1 MNFVELVDV
10 TIGRRIK
17 KFRIQSGMTQEAF
30 CEKYS
35 TKISIDKSKLSMLE
49 NGVKDNK
56 KNPNFLTR
64 DSITFFSKIMKKT
77 ESEFLFGDNNER
89 KDLIKLMILN
99 VFMCSN
105 PIVNFKDYVSIFGNN
120 KVNRY
125 LYHPRDTKALRF
137 QKQARIQFEK
147 LGLKLRPLK
156 QPEPLLSLP
165 ITVPIVGSER
175 SYSSFYYVSI
185 LNMLSQ
191 GDPKSIVNDPVFKLA
206 CSALLTTNPQN
217 KKLNPNLKMIINDKL
232 KEYDPFFYNYE
243 YANLYLILMQ
253 TPSFYSESSSLILK
267 CLFGN
272 YNFCTWF
279 FDKCKRYKVWKFN
292 FHMFRQL
299 NIATE
304 GRLNL
309 NEFKWSH
316 FLSIASEFA
325 VDYKGSGFPLFIDA
339 FNEFFNL
346 YSDKFLDFFNK
357 RIFNIKVAKDINP
370 LKVITNEYVE
380 YIFFDNKKDS
390 EFILLL
396 KEILRNESDPLAEPD
411 NPIVSRRINSH
422 IFAETMLKKYK
433 ALIMEN
439 YNGLAN
445 SPSKQSKYYAFFQ
458 RMHSFILSLN
468 DDNIFLSHIYKRAT
482 SLNKY
487 INNSNPKIYENDN
500 YSYVSEIYNL
510 SQYIDLNDK
519 SKIVNTLKPF
529 MIPKKNN

>member
-105 PIVNFKDYVSIFGNN
+105 PIVNFKNYVSIFGNN
-120 KVNRY
+120 KANRY

-191 GDPKSIVNDPVFKLA
+191 DNPKSIVNDPVFKLA

-243 YANLYLILMQ
+243 YANFEML
-253 TPSFYSESSSLILK
+253 
-267 CLFGN
+267 
-272 YNFCTWF
+272 
-279 FDKCKRYKVWKFN
+279 VWK
-292 FHMFRQL
+292 L
-299 NIATE
+299 
-304 GRLNL
+304 
-309 NEFKWSH
+309 
-316 FLSIASEFA
+316 
-325 VDYKGSGFPLFIDA
+325 
-339 FNEFFNL
+339 
-346 YSDKFLDFFNK
+346 
-357 RIFNIKVAKDINP
+357 
-370 LKVITNEYVE
+370 
-380 YIFFDNKKDS
+380 
-390 EFILLL
+390 
-396 KEILRNESDPLAEPD
+396 
-411 NPIVSRRINSH
+411 
-422 IFAETMLKKYK
+422 
-433 ALIMEN
+433 
-439 YNGLAN
+439 
-445 SPSKQSKYYAFFQ
+445 
-458 RMHSFILSLN
+458 
-468 DDNIFLSHIYKRAT
+468 
-482 SLNKY
+482 
-487 INNSNPKIYENDN
+487 
-500 YSYVSEIYNL
+500 
-510 SQYIDLNDK
+510 
-519 SKIVNTLKPF
+519 
-529 MIPKKNN
+529 